1 MLIECRVRLAVVAAA
16 AAAVRCGS
24 NSSIRAVSA
33 PVSRKTSNQ
42 VGGPRR
48 DIQQQQEEEEEK
60 EEDRSLEGLVSLAKQ
75 EMEEEAVLKKVRL
88 TWKL

>member
-1 MLIECRVRLAVVAAA
+1 MLIECRDRLAVVAAA

-24 NSSIRAVSA
+24 NSSLRAVSA

-48 DIQQQQEEEEEK
+48 DIQQQQEEEEK